1 VNKLSGNTKSYLKEY
16 SKTES
21 EVVQPLEEK
30 SKDLALLVIHW
41 KNCLENSK
49 RIFKDLK
56 GYLKMNAIWFA
67 AFRKIKKN
75 KRSGTAGSGWNIK
88 DLNLEKILK
97 IKKQVLQN
105 KYNWKKC
112 SKNRNTRQKP

>member
-1 VNKLSGNTKSYLKEY
+1 LEITNKKNITKTKQDLCLTNSPNSKELDNSYKVNKLSGNTKSYLKEY

-56 GYLKMNAIWFA
+56 G
-67 AFRKIKKN
+67 
-75 KRSGTAGSGWNIK
+75 
-88 DLNLEKILK
+88 
-97 IKKQVLQN
+97 
-105 KYNWKKC
+105 
-112 SKNRNTRQKP
+112 